1 MKHFILTLSLILTFQ
16 HAYAQNQIIPLY
28 ENGIPDSKIPPAGY
42 AEETDS
48 AGLISKVI
56 FPTLSTY
63 FPDRKMSTGTAVIIC
78 PGGGYFVLSPKK
90 CVEIAKAFAETGIA
104 AFVLKYRLPSDQ
116 IMQNKSVGPLQDA
129 QKAIR
134 IIRERAKEW
143 GVDPDKV
150 GMMGLSAGG
159 HLASTA
165 GTQFNRV
172 VIENKKGTSVR
183 PDFMILLYPVTIYD
197 PLVPRTR
204 ENLIGKKP
212 TAGEL
217 NFFST
222 EKHITA
228 QTPPT
233 FLIHA
238 LDDDVIP
245 AKNSTLFFDALLKAG
260 VKTEMHLVQS
270 GGHGF
275 GLHDLKTG
283 ARWFELCKSWLTE
296 NGF

>member
-1 MKHFILTLSLILTFQ
+1 MLIFQ
-16 HAYAQNQIIPLY
+16 RTYAQNQIIPLY

-48 AGLISKVI
+48 AGLVSKVI
-56 FPTLSTY
+56 FPTLSAY
-63 FPDRKMSTGTAVIIC
+63 FPDKKMSTGTSVIIC

-116 IMQNKSVGPLQDA
+116 IMRNKSIGPLQDA
-129 QKAIR
+129 QTAIR
-134 IIRERAKEW
+134 IIRERSKEW

-159 HLASTA
+159 HLVSTA
-165 GTQFNRV
+165 GTQFNRA
-172 VIENKKGTSVR
+172 VIENKKGISVR

-197 PLVPRTR
+197 PAVPRTR

-212 TAGEL
+212 SASEL
-217 NFFST
+217 NFYST

-260 VKTEMHLVQS
+260 VKTEIHLVQY

-283 ARWFELCKSWLTE
+283 TRWFELCMSWLTE